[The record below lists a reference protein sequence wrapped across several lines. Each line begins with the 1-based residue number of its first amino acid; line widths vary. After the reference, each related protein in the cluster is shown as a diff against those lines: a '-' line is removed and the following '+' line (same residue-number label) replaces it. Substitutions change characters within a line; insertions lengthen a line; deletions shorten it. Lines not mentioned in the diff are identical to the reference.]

1 MRVVGGKF
9 AGRVLFTPVG
19 QSIRPT
25 SDRTRESL
33 FNILASREEKFWTN
47 KRILDLFAGT
57 GALGI
62 EALSRGAKAAV
73 FVENSVEGRGLL
85 QKNIEAFEL
94 QSIGRILR
102 RDAKKLGKIGTMRP
116 FDVIFADP
124 PYGQCLGECAFVEA
138 LRGEWAKANTLFVL
152 EEKKDAIIHLPDIF
166 YLDDERFYGETAIRL
181 YKLRS

>member
-1 MRVVGGKF
+1 MRVIGGKF
-9 AGRVLFTPVG
+9 AGRVLFAPVD

-33 FNILASREEKFWTN
+33 FNILANREEQFWTN

-73 FVENSVEGRGLL
+73 FVENSVEGRGLI
-85 QKNIEAFEL
+85 QKNIESFEL

-102 RDAKKLGKIGTMRP
+102 RDATKLGNIGTMLP
-116 FDVIFADP
+116 FDVICADP
-124 PYGQCLGECAFVEA
+124 PYGHCLGERAFVEA
-138 LRGEWAKANTLFVL
+138 LKGGWAKANTLFVL
-152 EEKKDAIIHLPDIF
+152 EEKKDAIIHLPDTF
-166 YLDDERFYGETAIRL
+166 YQEDERCYGDTAIKF
-181 YKLRS
+181 YKLRL

>member
-1 MRVVGGKF
+1 MRIVGGKF

-33 FNILASREEKFWTN
+33 FNILASREEQFWTN
-47 KRILDLFAGT
+47 KRVLDLFAGT
-57 GALGI
+57 GALGL

-73 FVENSVEGRGLL
+73 FVENSVEGRALI

-94 QSIGRILR
+94 QSMGRILR
-102 RDAKKLGKIGTMRP
+102 RDATKIGNIGTMLP

-124 PYGQCLGECAFVEA
+124 PYGHCLGEHAFIEA
-138 LRGEWAKANTLFVL
+138 VRGGWAKAHTLFVL
-152 EEKKDAIIHLPDIF
+152 EEKKEAIIHLPEIF
-166 YLDDERFYGETAIRL
+166 YLNDERFYGETAIRL
-181 YKLRS
+181 YTLHS